1 MVEPVAVLIPHPQ
14 VARVRKVDRRPT
26 SRDEDKD
33 NDKERNAKREEM
45 LFSQNKSLGHKGT
58 IWVGYFCL
66 IAHESFPP
74 NSSMHLGLLSV

>member
-33 NDKERNAKREEM
+33 NERNAKQEEM
-45 LFSQNKSLGHKGT
+45 RFSQNKSLGHKGT
-58 IWVGYFCL
+58 ICD
-66 IAHESFPP
+66 I
-74 NSSMHLGLLSV
+74 LL